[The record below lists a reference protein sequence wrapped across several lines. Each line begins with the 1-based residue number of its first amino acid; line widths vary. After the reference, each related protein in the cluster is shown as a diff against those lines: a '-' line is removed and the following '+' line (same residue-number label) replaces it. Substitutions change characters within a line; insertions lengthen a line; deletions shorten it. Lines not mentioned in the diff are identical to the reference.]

1 MAFCSIEAVIQSPS
15 WRRKKTSTNFQHFT
29 LLKDFASV
37 EGWVKSI
44 IPTRGW
50 ENFGTDRSWAG
61 VTKLQMQKSWTAQRP
76 HLEYPFEIFG
86 ISPRNTKGARCS
98 SKYFL
103 SISNLE
109 KRWNPFL
116 YAKRCCSLEYFCINL
131 DFGWILL
138 MQRHIAVHEADEA
151 EWKFIV
157 IFLKKQRQSKSLG
170 AHSSNQE
177 D

>member
-1 MAFCSIEAVIQSPS
+1 MEK
-15 WRRKKTSTNFQHFT
+15 KKTNNKTSSISLFLKILHQLRVGLKALFPPGARKT
-29 LLKDFASV
+29 L
-37 EGWVKSI
+37 
-44 IPTRGW
+44 
-50 ENFGTDRSWAG
+50 GTDRSWAG

-170 AHSSNQE
+170 ANSSNQE

>member
-1 MAFCSIEAVIQSPS
+1 
-15 WRRKKTSTNFQHFT
+15 
-29 LLKDFASV
+29 
-37 EGWVKSI
+37 
-44 IPTRGW
+44 
-50 ENFGTDRSWAG
+50 
-61 VTKLQMQKSWTAQRP
+61 MQKSWTAQRP

-177 D
+177 PPIFIFGEVQERGKRNKNHLIVLWKQSFKSIVNKNDRELLASASFLFCRRNGGHSLHLCKSN

>member
-1 MAFCSIEAVIQSPS
+1 
-15 WRRKKTSTNFQHFT
+15 
-29 LLKDFASV
+29 
-37 EGWVKSI
+37 
-44 IPTRGW
+44 
-50 ENFGTDRSWAG
+50 
-61 VTKLQMQKSWTAQRP
+61 MQKSWTAQRP

-138 MQRHIAVHEADEA
+138 MQRHIVVHEADQA

-170 AHSSNQE
+170 ADSSNQE
-177 D
+177 GQATHCLIWGSPRKGIKIKKHLIILWKQSFKSIVNKNNPQLLASASFLFCRRNGGHSMHLCKSN